1 MKSTVKSHLFINR
14 HLGLSD
20 PDEQKMLSKLGFN
33 NIDQFINQV
42 IPEDIQL
49 NDKSSEILP
58 QGCSEIEALNELE
71 EIANKNTK
79 MRSLIGLGYYVNH
92 MPKVIQRHVLENPRW
107 YTSYTPVSYT
117 HLTLPTTPYV

>member
-1 MKSTVKSHLFINR
+1 MKPTVNSDLFINR

-58 QGCSEIEALNELE
+58 
-71 EIANKNTK
+71 
-79 MRSLIGLGYYVNH
+79 
-92 MPKVIQRHVLENPRW
+92 KVVQRLR
-107 YTSYTPVSYT
+107 
-117 HLTLPTTPYV
+117 L

>member
-1 MKSTVKSHLFINR
+1 MTSKFGSDMFIDW
-14 HLGLSD
+14 HLGLGD
-20 PDEQKMLSKLGFN
+20 NDERIMLKKLGFN

-49 NDKSSEILP
+49 KDKYSKILP

-79 MRSLIGLGYYVNH
+79 MLSLIH
-92 MPKVIQRHVLENPRW
+92 ISE
-107 YTSYTPVSYT
+107 
-117 HLTLPTTPYV
+117 PTRPY